1 MLRLI
6 LSIVLI
12 AILYKLPHNI
22 FCNFTGLDFLCPVVI
37 VFSAILAL
45 IFRSSFD
52 GKGNPSL
59 LQFIAVAILS
69 LLGFTFIKVVV
80 PFVVFPYPMN
90 ATPYSL
96 SGLPTFES
104 FLQITPECLRS
115 VILFI
120 LASITNENLANLIGY
135 LFAICTGDVV
145 IGVGLLQDTIILKSN
160 PAENTSGLVGNGSG
174 GNGSGS
180 GSGSGGNGSG
190 SGGNVSGGNGSG
202 GNVSGSGGNVSG
214 LGGNSSSSGGVGNG
228 TGNPAGGRITIDS
241 LLNNVPT
248 KLGLDQS
255 AWLII
260 ENKSISVIQ
269 NTNQRS
275 FTAKDLLDNP
285 RLTALE
291 KSKLK
296 EFFISQSWYSHTSS
310 IVYGPSV
317 G

>member
-69 LLGFTFIKVVV
+69 LLGFTFIKLVV

-190 SGGNVSGGNGSG
+190 SGGNVSG
-202 GNVSGSGGNVSG
+202 

>member
-69 LLGFTFIKVVV
+69 LFGFTFIKVVV

-174 GNGSGS
+174 GN
-180 GSGSGGNGSG
+180 
-190 SGGNVSGGNGSG
+190 
-202 GNVSGSGGNVSG
+202 VSG

-228 TGNPAGGRITIDS
+228 TGNPTGGRITIDS